1 MSSMMFT
8 TCWSDS
14 NCSNVK
20 ITNPSFHG
28 KDVPPLRTINWTIK
42 GHKHSLYISFILR
55 IIKSN
60 SINQRE
66 TYSLRFPPSFTV
78 PKVILVVQGFGS
90 GDSGK
95 MSDFAAWPDKLLQIQ
110 DFASPVLPIMSSR
123 VLKTLYESLRVGT
136 ISTSSFQQMS
146 LQLLTFY
153 FSFLASKVK
162 FTSYFSNIFARMITA
177 FFLAVQDSSIGD
189 LVTH

>member
-28 KDVPPLRTINWTIK
+28 KDVPPLRTIKWTIS

-66 TYSLRFPPSFTV
+66 TYSSRFPPSYIV
-78 PKVILVVQGFGS
+78 PKVVMVVQGFGS

-95 MSDFAAWPDKLLQIQ
+95 MSDFAAWPDKLLQRQ

-123 VLKTLYESLRVGT
+123 VLKTLYVSLRVGT
-136 ISTSSFQQMS
+136 ISTSSFRKMS

-153 FSFLASKVK
+153 FGFLASEVK
-162 FTSYFSNIFARMITA
+162 FTSCFSNIFARMVTA
-177 FFLAVQDSSIGD
+177 FSFSMS
-189 LVTH
+189 